1 MFEGSNIKLLT
12 LAEQIAGHI
21 KQSILSG
28 KIKPGEKLPSETQ
41 LAELYEVSR
50 PTLRNA
56 LNLLSSNNLIVSKTG
71 VKGGHYVS
79 TISGDSVSGNF
90 ADYLTLSLASKGIM
104 LEQILEMRKMI
115 ETIACQLA
123 AKRRNEKDLQRM
135 KGILE
140 KIENRNMLSE
150 SDYYKYDFE
159 FHQSIALA
167 THNELI
173 IITINAIYIA
183 LKPLFHQLSC
193 PEDLQK
199 ELSSHL
205 WDIFKEIE
213 EQNEEEAVKQM
224 NHHLGHFRGHFSHK
238 LFETIK

>member
-1 MFEGSNIKLLT
+1 MLENSNVKLLS
-12 LAEQIAGHI
+12 LSEQIAEHI
-21 KQSILSG
+21 KKNILSG

-41 LAELYEVSR
+41 LADLYEVSR

-79 TISGDSVSGNF
+79 TISSHSVSGNF
-90 ADYLTLSLASKGIM
+90 ADYLTLSLASKGIT
-104 LEQILEMRKMI
+104 LEQVIEMRTII
-115 ETIACQLA
+115 ETVSCELA
-123 AKRRNEKDLQRM
+123 AKRRNDEDLKRM
-135 KGILE
+135 RNILE
-140 KIENRNMLSE
+140 KIENGNLLSE
-150 SDYYKYDFE
+150 NDYYKYDFD
-159 FHQSIALA
+159 FHQCIALA

-173 IITINAIYIA
+173 IITINAINIA
-183 LKPLFHQLSC
+183 LKPIFHQLSC

-205 WDIFKEIE
+205 RGIFREIE
-213 EQNEEEAVKQM
+213 EQNEENSVKQM
-224 NHHLGHFRGHFSHK
+224 NHHLGHFRDYFAHK